1 MHKFGCIAGIIYHYL
16 HLKNHDRTEDDC
28 LCLHWIL
35 LVVYFQHSFLMP
47 CYALIDMLSYAM
59 IEINSMFCYYNV
71 IIMF

>member
-1 MHKFGCIAGIIYHYL
+1 M
-16 HLKNHDRTEDDC
+16 

-59 IEINSMFCYYNV
+59 IEIKFYVLLLQCYNHVLICHV
-71 IIMF
+71 IAMLVDVMILYMLS